1 MLTIGGFARW
11 LPLDLD
17 HRRGEGDEPTG
28 AYAARLAAAYAH
40 DPRAAEV
47 APAVVSMAER
57 LGSTRDA
64 RLSDSD
70 PYLMTAWLLLA
81 DATTLS
87 PVAHAT
93 LQSMPLPPGQEVLDV
108 VRDLLSGHEVHGAPT
123 WREVETESGPA
134 TLVHH
139 RLRVWRAGEWVV
151 HERAAVL
158 WTRPDEGLL
167 LVLDGYT
174 DSPRDCPDLA
184 PAVEQLAA
192 SAAGL

>member
-1 MLTIGGFARW
+1 MIHELTIGGFARW
-11 LPLDLD
+11 LPLELTPT
-17 HRRGEGDEPTG
+17 DE
-28 AYAARLAAAYAH
+28 AAYARRLAEAYAT
-40 DPRAAEV
+40 DPHAAEV
-47 APAVVSMAER
+47 APAVASMAGR
-57 LGSTRDA
+57 LAGTREG

-70 PYLMTAWLLLA
+70 PFLMSAWLLLA

-93 LQSMPLPPGQEVLDV
+93 LQSMPLPAGQEVLDV

-123 WREVETESGPA
+123 WQELTTSSGAA

-139 RLRVWRAGEWVV
+139 RLRVWRQGEWVV

-158 WTRPDEGLL
+158 WTRPEEGLL

-174 DSPRDCPDLA
+174 EVPRSCHDLA
-184 PAVEQLAA
+184 PAVAQLAA
-192 SAAGL
+192 SAEGL